1 MILTDE
7 ELLSVVKHGL
17 WTKVKDYDDE
27 YTHYHVLD
35 FTSEL
40 LLIYYG
46 SIDWKHGETYY
57 RPHIIYQSEKNKSW
71 FFKEPEGEQI

>member
-7 ELLSVVKHGL
+7 ELLSIVKKGL

-27 YTHYHVLD
+27 YTHYYVLD

-46 SIDWKHGETYY
+46 SIDWKNGETYY
-57 RPHIIYQSEKNKSW
+57 KPHIIYQAEKNKTW
-71 FFKEPEGEQI
+71 FFEKPAE